1 MTWTLDKKV
10 DWGKHAFYLFQ
21 IVGQMSGDEMTFVD
35 YIAQRITKAI

>member
-10 DWGKHAFYLFQ
+10 EWGKHAFYLFQ
-21 IVGQMSGDEMTFVD
+21 IVGDEMTFVE